1 MMSKK
6 TIFSAVQPSGV
17 VTLGNYL
24 GAIRNWSALQEEYN
38 CLYAVAD
45 LHALTVRQDPE
56 ELRDRCIRL
65 MAQYLACGLDPEKNI
80 IFFQSHVSGHAELGW
95 ILNCYT
101 YMGEMSRMTQFK
113 DKSSRHADNVNVGL
127 FDYPVLMAAD
137 ILLYKADLVPVGADQ
152 KQHLE
157 ICRDIA
163 MRFNKIYGDVLTVP
177 EAYIG
182 KNTARIMSL
191 QDPTKKMSKSD
202 ANPNGFISVV
212 EEPEKIMKK
221 FKKAV
226 TDSDNRVVYEEGKEG
241 ICNLLN
247 IYSGVTGKTVEEAV
261 ARFDG
266 AGYGTFKTTV
276 GEAVVETLRPIR
288 EQYLKLME
296 DPGYLADIYR
306 KGADLAREKADANLK
321 EVYRAVGLVDRI

>member
-1 MMSKK
+1 MEKK

-17 VTLGNYL
+17 ITLGNFL
-24 GAIRNWSALQEEYN
+24 GAIQNWSALQEEYN

-45 LHALTVRQDPE
+45 LHALTVRQQPE
-56 ELRDRCIRL
+56 ELRERCIKL
-65 MAQYLACGLDPEKNI
+65 MAQLLACGLDAEKNI

-101 YMGEMSRMTQFK
+101 YMGEMNRMTQFK
-113 DKSSRHADNVNVGL
+113 EKSTCHADNINVGL

-163 MRFNKIYGDVLTVP
+163 MRFNKIYGDVLTIP

-191 QDPTKKMSKSD
+191 QDPSKKMSKSD
-202 ANPNGFISVV
+202 DNPNGFISVI

-247 IYSGVTGKTVEEAV
+247 IYCGVTGLSVEEAT
-261 ARFDG
+261 AQFDG
-266 AGYGTFKTTV
+266 AGYGIFKTTV
-276 GEAVVETLRPIR
+276 GEAVVEKLRPIR
-288 EQYLKLME
+288 ETYLRLME
-296 DPGYLADIYR
+296 DPGYLAEIYR
-306 KGADLAREKADANLK
+306 KGAVMARKKAEANLK
-321 EVYRAVGLVDRI
+321 EIYQAVGLVSQK